1 MRHTRVIKHRN
12 RTAPNPNKTIYIHSN
27 RKPRSTTVINMFPQP
42 MRGVTVVLMCDHSKN
57 NMHYMHAI
65 PNYSQFICNDNDS
78 NNEFHLERWVFFGCA
93 FIFSKIKNA
102 KKLLRKRNWQL
113 KSQLRYVI
121 LKIPPTF
128 KFEWISV
135 FVSIWILHFFGFT
148 YHVK

>member
-1 MRHTRVIKHRN
+1 MWKLEFQWIENLELSGPEKQIQRLRQWGKDTRVIKHRN
-12 RTAPNPNKTIYIHSN
+12 KTAPNPNKTIYIHSN

-102 KKLLRKRNWQL
+102 
-113 KSQLRYVI
+113 
-121 LKIPPTF
+121 
-128 KFEWISV
+128 
-135 FVSIWILHFFGFT
+135 
-148 YHVK
+148 